1 MSPFIEFIIEP
12 VLAVVILNCAF
23 FVPFVAKN
31 MKRLLLVLGIVIIAV
46 ASTVYFI
53 APWTNPK
60 PVYVAESTGASQT
73 PVEITYIANEGVLIS
88 SAGKQVLID
97 GLHREYERDYA
108 FLPPAEREKI
118 ETAKAPFDKIDLVL
132 VSHRHLDHFHPE
144 SVGLHLQNNPKATLV
159 SSQQVVE
166 EIEKN
171 FKNYSAISARMTA
184 ATPPWKERVA
194 MKIAGIDFEI
204 LRLSH
209 GTGRHATI
217 QNLGHIIKLGGRKLL
232 HVGDADTAIE
242 NFEKF
247 NLDKEQIDIA
257 FIPFW
262 FLTGTNGQTIVRD
275 HIKPKQII
283 AVHISP
289 DESERTI
296 TQIKQLFPG
305 AVAFTTMLEKKTY

>member
-1 MSPFIEFIIEP
+1 
-12 VLAVVILNCAF
+12 
-23 FVPFVAKN
+23 

-46 ASTVYFI
+46 GATAYFLF
-53 APWTNPK
+53 PWTNPA
-60 PVYVAESTGASQT
+60 PVYVGETTGASQT

-88 SAGKQVLID
+88 SGGKQVLID
-97 GLHREYERDYA
+97 GLHREYERAYA

-144 SVGLHLQNNPKATLV
+144 SVGLYLQHNPRSRLV

-166 EIEKN
+166 EVEKN
-171 FKNYSAISARMTA
+171 FKNYDAISARVTA
-184 ATPPWKERVA
+184 ATPPSKERVT
-194 MKIAGIDFEI
+194 MKIDGIEFEI

-217 QNLGHIIKLGGRKLL
+217 QNLGHIIKLGGKKLL
-232 HVGDADTAIE
+232 HIGDADTAIE
-242 NFEKF
+242 NFEKL
-247 NLDKEQIDIA
+247 NLDEEQIDIA
-257 FIPFW
+257 FLPFW
-262 FLTGTNGQTIVRD
+262 FLTGSEGQTVIRD

-289 DESERTI
+289 GESEKTI
-296 TQIKQLFPG
+296 TQMKQLFPG
-305 AVAFTTMLEKKTY
+305 AVAFTTMLEKRTY